1 MNNKKIFSFH
11 MFLQTL
17 KQTRLAGFIMM
28 AAITLISVVPIV
40 SSLSYVKEFNQVSN
54 VSGVAGNYYL
64 ALVFVIAVPV
74 ISFIIWS
81 FLNRRS
87 SSDFYHSIPYT
98 RLCIYLSK
106 TAAII
111 TWIVGILAVSYASQ
125 AVLFIANKKYFN
137 VDYATM
143 FRMYLAMFIC
153 SLLCMAI
160 INVAASITGNILS
173 NICVTGLI
181 MFLPRFI
188 LVMVTEMTV
197 YHGETYMIRNSG
209 VGFLDASNNM
219 IIGMVFNVLGISN
232 GSSGATDMV
241 LSLTSNLYTL
251 ILSLIYIVL
260 GAVLF
265 VKRKSETAGKA
276 ANGKVLPM
284 IIRTL
289 IGFTIAFAG
298 VMIAYTNEEYNETTA
313 VVVLFI
319 VSALVVFVYECIV
332 SKKMNVIK
340 QCIPSIL
347 LGYVLAVVIGTGAN
361 SFGKYEA
368 AYEPDDSKLSYVSIQ
383 PMDTYYSSDNGYF
396 SSISSKVKF
405 TDDEIL
411 KYVSEKFV
419 SYKEKCIST
428 GVHNYVHNSRGSVTS
443 YKVGFRQNGVT
454 HYRKIELT
462 DSDSQK
468 LASMLKK
475 DENFVKSYI
484 DLPASDKIAITG
496 LSGNM
501 EESDGKD
508 IYETIVSEVKE
519 LGFEKWYRIVNS
531 DSEAFV
537 MSVQFSKAGVGYDM
551 ALPISKDMPK
561 SYNKYISAR
570 NAYAIKNNEK
580 ELARMSEILKMYA
593 ADDGNKTSQ
602 NLSKSS
608 EDLSLVIVYNDERTW
623 VNLSSY
629 VKTDSEKAQKV
640 LKALAESIDKKHF
653 NKEVNVNNPVAVL
666 NYSDYGQV
674 ENNTGEY
681 IEADAIIQLDGF
693 TKLLDYVSDVDEN

>member
-81 FLNRRS
+81 FLNKRS

-106 TAAII
+106 TAAIL
-111 TWIVGILAVSYASQ
+111 TWIVGILAVSYVSQ

-160 INVAASITGNILS
+160 INVATSITGNILS

-219 IIGMVFNVLGISN
+219 IIGMVFSVLGISN
-232 GSSGATDMV
+232 GSSGVTDMV
-241 LSLTSNLYTL
+241 LSLTSSLYTL

-289 IGFTIAFAG
+289 IGFTIAFVG
-298 VMIAYTNEEYNETTA
+298 VMIAYTNEQYNETTA
-313 VVVLFI
+313 VVALFI
-319 VSALVVFVYECIV
+319 ISALVVFVYECIV

-428 GVHNYVHNSRGSVTS
+428 GVHNYVRNSRGSVTS

-468 LASMLKK
+468 LASLLKK

-484 DLPASDKIAITG
+484 DLPASDKVAITA
-496 LSGNM
+496 LAGNM

-519 LGFEKWYRIVNS
+519 LGFEKWYKIVNS
-531 DSEAFV
+531 DSEAFL

-551 ALPISKDMPK
+551 VLPISKDMPK

-570 NAYAIKNNEK
+570 NAYTIKNNEK

-593 ADDGNKTSQ
+593 DDDGNKTSQ

-640 LKALAESIDKKHF
+640 LKALAESIDKKDF

-666 NYSDYGQV
+666 NYSDYSQV

-693 TKLLDYVSDVDEN
+693 TKLLDYVSDVDD